1 MFTGF
6 ERIVEERIRRA
17 QREGVFEDLPGAG
30 VPLRLDD
37 ANVPEDLRLTY
48 KILKNADC
56 LPREIELKK
65 EIQST
70 RELLSGMTE
79 TAEKYKTLKKL
90 NLLIFKLNAMCN
102 TSAALDIPEC
112 YLGALAKRFETD

>member
-6 ERIVEERIRRA
+6 EKIVEERIRKA
-17 QREGVFEDLPGAG
+17 QREGVFEGLPGAG

-37 ANVPEDLRLTY
+37 ANVPEDLRLAY

-70 RELLSGMTE
+70 RELLSGMAE

-90 NLLIFKLNAMCN
+90 NLLIFKLNTMRN

-112 YLGALAKRFETD
+112 YLGALAKRFEAD